1 MLPLILL
8 LLALVLLPGLW
19 VRRVMRRHAGH
30 RPDFRGDGAA
40 FARHLLDEHG
50 MPEVGV
56 ELTERG
62 DHYDPTARMV
72 RLSPENHAGRSLTAI
87 TVAAH
92 EVGHAI
98 QHHQGVGGLSTRTQL
113 VGWAI
118 RAERLGGGLMLAIPL
133 LLILTRMPASGGL
146 LFLGGALA
154 FGSAAL
160 VHLVTLPVE
169 WDASFRRALPILA
182 NGYLDAEDLAAAR
195 QILLAAALTYVGASL
210 LSILNVWRWI
220 AVLRR

>member
-1 MLPLILL
+1 MLLLILL
-8 LLALVLLPGLW
+8 MLALVLLPGLW
-19 VRRVMRRHAGH
+19 VRRVMRRHSGH
-30 RPDFRGDGAA
+30 RSDFRGDGAA

-50 MPEVGV
+50 MTEVGV
-56 ELTERG
+56 EATDRG

-98 QHHQGVGGLSTRTQL
+98 QHHHGVGGLSTRTQL

-133 LLILTRMPASGGL
+133 LLILTRTPMSGAL
-146 LFLGGALA
+146 MFVGGALA

-182 NGYLDAEDLAAAR
+182 NGYLDTEDLAAAR

-210 LSILNVWRWI
+210 LAILNIWRWL